1 MKKSI
6 LLVTLIFLAVSSLT
20 VLAQTGAQ
28 QSGSSDTVTGS
39 QQGENSQKCTDVTRK
54 VDLVTE
60 RYDKNQEKYM
70 TAFQNV
76 FKNMEALA
84 LKFKADG
91 YDTAQLE
98 EHLEEYNNMVQN
110 ASRYYNEFKTGMD
123 NSKKGVCGNSDAD
136 AGQEFNTA
144 RNQLME
150 CKNEM
155 LGLRTFAQ
163 ETLKQD
169 LLDLK
174 NQVVE

>member
-6 LLVTLIFLAVSSLT
+6 LLVTFIFLAVSSLT
-20 VLAQTGAQ
+20 AFAQTGTSQ
-28 QSGSSDTVTGS
+28 GGSDTVTA
-39 QQGENSQKCTDVTRK
+39 QQGSSSQKCVDVTRK

-60 RYDKNQEKYM
+60 RYTKSQEKYM
-70 TAFQNV
+70 TAFENV

-91 YDTAQLE
+91 YDTSDLE
-98 EHLEEYNNMVQN
+98 EHLAEYNNMVQN

-123 NSKKGVCGNSDAD
+123 NSKKGICGNSDAE
-136 AGQEFNTA
+136 AGQAFNSA
-144 RNQLME
+144 RTQLMS

-155 LGLRTFAQ
+155 LQLRTYAQ
-163 ETLKQD
+163 QTLKQD

-174 NQVVE
+174 SQVVE

>member
-6 LLVTLIFLAVSSLT
+6 LLITLIFLAVSSLT
-20 VLAQTGAQ
+20 VFAQTGTAR
-28 QSGSSDTVTGS
+28 SGTYESVTR
-39 QQGENSQKCTDVTRK
+39 QQGSDSQKCVDVTRK

-60 RYDKNQEKYM
+60 RYNKSQEKYM
-70 TAFQNV
+70 TAFENV
-76 FKNMEALA
+76 LKNMEALA

-98 EHLEEYNNMVQN
+98 EHLAEYNNMVQN

-123 NSKKGVCGNSDAD
+123 NSKKGVCGNSEAD
-136 AGQEFNTA
+136 AGQAFNSA
-144 RNQLME
+144 RAQLMA

-155 LGLRTFAQ
+155 LQLRTFAQ

>member
-6 LLVTLIFLAVSSLT
+6 LLVAVIFLAVSSLT
-20 VLAQTGAQ
+20 VFAQTGAQ
-28 QSGSSDTVTGS
+28 QGGPTDTVTGS
-39 QQGENSQKCTDVTRK
+39 QQGENSQKCTDVTTK
-54 VDLVTE
+54 VGLVTD
-60 RYDKNQEKYM
+60 RYDKNKEKYM
-70 TAFQNV
+70 NAFENV
-76 FKNMEALA
+76 YKNMEALA
-84 LKFKADG
+84 LKFKAEG

-98 EHLEEYNNMVQN
+98 EHLEEYNNKVQN
-110 ASRYYNEFKTGMD
+110 ASRYYNEFKTGID

-144 RNQLME
+144 RTQLME

-155 LGLRTFAQ
+155 LQLRTFAQ

-174 NQVVE
+174 SQIIE

>member
-6 LLVTLIFLAVSSLT
+6 LLITLIFLAVSSLT
-20 VLAQTGAQ
+20 VFAQTETA
-28 QSGSSDTVTGS
+28 QSGSSETVTG
-39 QQGENSQKCTDVTRK
+39 QQGTDSQRCVDVTRK

-60 RYDKNQEKYM
+60 RYDKSQEKYM
-70 TAFQNV
+70 TAFENV
-76 FKNMEALA
+76 FENMEALA

-98 EHLEEYNNMVQN
+98 EHLAEYSNMVQN
-110 ASRYYNEFKTGMD
+110 SSRYYNEFKTGME
-123 NSKKGVCGNSDAD
+123 NSKKGVCGNNEAD
-136 AGQEFNTA
+136 ASQAFNSA
-144 RNQLME
+144 RTQLMA

-155 LGLRTFAQ
+155 LQLRTFAQ

>member
-6 LLVTLIFLAVSSLT
+6 LLFTFIFLTVSSLA
-20 VLAQTGAQ
+20 VFAQSGAQ
-28 QSGSSDTVTGS
+28 QGGSPDTVIST
-39 QQGENSQKCTDVTRK
+39 QQGANSQKCIDVTRK

-60 RYDKNQEKYM
+60 RYNENQEKYM
-70 TAFQNV
+70 NAFENV
-76 FKNMEALA
+76 FKNVEALA

-98 EHLEEYNNMVQN
+98 QHLEEYNNMVQN
-110 ASRYYNEFKTGMD
+110 ASRYYNEFKVGMD

-144 RNQLME
+144 RTQLME

-155 LGLRTFAQ
+155 LQLRTFAQ

-174 NQVVE
+174 SQVVE

>member
-6 LLVTLIFLAVSSLT
+6 LLVTFIFLAVSSLT
-20 VLAQTGAQ
+20 VLAQTGTQ
-28 QSGSSDTVTGS
+28 QGGSSDTVTG
-39 QQGENSQKCTDVTRK
+39 QQGADSQKCVDVTRK

-60 RYDKNQEKYM
+60 RYNKSQEKYM
-70 TAFQNV
+70 TAFENV

-98 EHLEEYNNMVQN
+98 EHLAEYNNMVQN

-123 NSKKGVCGNSDAD
+123 NSKKGICGNSDAE
-136 AGQEFNTA
+136 AGQAFNSA
-144 RNQLME
+144 RTQLMA

-155 LGLRTFAQ
+155 LQLRTYAEQ
-163 ETLKQD
+163 TLKQD